1 MEVSGKGY
9 VASDVPSRECY
20 ELPFRAHRWRHSP
33 VCSCERGN
41 TQSSCSRGRSHPR
54 LAFSLPLSA
63 GASASR
69 KRAPVVVVIGST
81 LPLTLPR
88 VRVASSSRAPL
99 ARTRPRTHARE
110 REMEEKL
117 APFRLRTRAASRA
130 PPGCVCVCVCDL
142 QEKNSGGPEYSPR
155 AFSLPGVRCWFR
167 QMLKLYYMIYRKF
180 LWGWCVVVRMERCNG

>member
-130 PPGCVCVCVCDL
+130 PPGCVCVCVYAISKRRTPVVQNIHLELFPCRRFDAGFA
-142 QEKNSGGPEYSPR
+142 KCWNCIIWFTGNFYGD
-155 AFSLPGVRCWFR
+155 GV
-167 QMLKLYYMIYRKF
+167 LL
-180 LWGWCVVVRMERCNG
+180 